1 MSSSTI
7 YVGGNPSELAIP
19 QDGIVFQLTFKSAF
33 TVPVYTDTI
42 YNPLINSL
50 SSYQINQ
57 YNTPI
62 ITSDTQ
68 RGNVLNLQTN
78 GPYLSFNNVTTSTS
92 YTFMMWIY
100 ITGYGGYSSVFAV
113 NNNTFG
119 FLIYNNG
126 GIGGTNQI
134 QILHYG
140 NRVYTIPPI
149 IAFNTWTHF
158 AISFNGN
165 INTLYNYVNGIFVS
179 PAVTGITGISS
190 ATGTAYIGT
199 NTTYGSQIGNYDNIR
214 LYNRVLSADEI
225 WLIYSIENYS
235 TQGITNNFQGNL
247 YYASVFNRVL
257 TSYEISTYNAIIN
270 PQNNIN
276 ATIGYNYVP
285 PSSLITLSANTIYP
299 TNYTNVSGSNLFID
313 TLSTSSI
320 FLNGTSQTISFPSQ
334 TITWTNGFSVLFQ
347 FQYNTPS
354 STMTLLSITNTNVY
368 STSVGFNISIT
379 SGNVIQFNI
388 MNPANTS
395 TIICSTTLT
404 QNKIYNIAFIY
415 NNSITTATLY
425 IDGVLIQ
432 TTTSITQISSLT
444 SGAYQYIYTG
454 GVNSTLNY
462 FIGVIYYLSF
472 YNKSLSTAQISNF
485 YPISYNN
492 LLTTVSV
499 NTNTDLT
506 TQPFSGYPLLAITP
520 SGLYPQLTNN
530 SMFYPV
536 VDNANSLNYQFI
548 ASKSQYYQFQPITLT
563 LSSGITLITQFSWTN
578 TNTQTSTLCTF
589 AQTNS
594 TTPTNYISLQQ
605 TGYSNLSL
613 IFNNSAQQY
622 INVAT
627 ISSGTNYNF
636 AATFNGSTSTIY
648 LNGSNIN
655 TVSISQIPANAN
667 SAISYNYPYIGCFTS
682 GSNYPTSYFTG
693 NINYLALYNRLL
705 TSSEINNF
713 NTSILNYT
721 QISPQIPLKTSYFY
735 QAITNAPLYLY
746 FDADT
751 LNTYDGLTAGQ
762 YIKTWTNLGSE
773 GGTALNAVAGNNA
786 TQLTTIQ
793 LSQYRSQNNNRYYVQ
808 IPGNNYFTIPTLT
821 LNLANTGATFIF
833 VASMP
838 QSLTF
843 QRFLDFSS
851 AYGTYTNDIII
862 CNASTNRLGIA
873 IPTNSPTNT
882 ASVLNIDN
890 TLRIY
895 AIRLTQ
901 NGTIQFFYNNGTNA
915 GTQLIDTFN
924 YAVQPLTT
932 YTSCFISRSNNPV
945 DVSASLILGEL
956 LVYRSALSDASIN
969 AIIATMQ
976 NRWNLDSASQNTVNT
991 QTGINFN
998 PKTSLAA
1005 TTTCALWLDAAD
1017 MTTVINYITSSETI
1031 SQWTDKSANAYAL
1044 TANAYTNAPYYKIN
1058 ALNNKPGIVFSGG
1071 QALGNTSVGS
1081 WSFSSNH
1088 TIFIVLSNTQGGSL
1102 FAKLTSNALPTVYSA
1117 VGQRMYW
1124 LGDGLQGNGGYS
1136 GLYPTFVGGSQGWCS
1151 TSQSLLSYGVN
1162 SNGFVLCIKLVS
1174 LYSFAFYTNGTQ
1186 MQLVNNG
1193 LNESSDTT
1201 GQFWIGNSVT
1211 GLGPINYLNG
1221 TIHEIIAY
1229 NTSLGDNDRIL
1240 VNNYL
1245 MNKWGI
1251 VPTATPQ
1258 ITNNGVLSTSSLYN
1272 FPTMPFQIQN
1282 TGIYGSIGPT
1292 TSNLLSA
1299 YGTATNYTTGTTGS
1313 PPLSFTLNTNYLQ
1326 SVNGIQSLVAPVSG
1340 MYQFIVAGASGGY
1353 VSTANAGKGIIIIGN
1368 YYVYQGQTLEVLV
1381 GQPGKSS
1388 YQNASGLGSSGG
1400 GGTYVS
1406 LNGNLLFV
1414 AGGGGGTGW
1423 TGTTEI
1429 ANPSANATLTP
1440 YGNVSSNAI
1449 PTTISGYN
1457 GGFQGYGG
1465 VGQNSS
1471 SFPYVTANLVG
1482 YWDFSTSSSYSGSG
1496 SNLYDLSGYGN
1507 TITISGTPSFNST
1520 GAISFNPSSTSYGS
1534 SSAVLLNLVS
1544 GFTLESFVFFTN
1556 ISNTPVTI
1564 SYALA
1569 AGSSYVLQLI
1579 TTSGSFQSVGAG
1591 LYNGNF
1597 STATG
1602 AILLGQWYH
1611 LVSVYTNLTYT
1622 TCVNYINGVVIANAS
1637 GTNYTAFPNN
1647 PASTQIYLGS
1657 DPWITGQYLNGKLAM
1672 ARIYNSPLTAGQ
1684 VAQNYQA
1691 LCFKFSGNPYGLPL
1705 SYYAGA
1711 GGGYY
1716 GSGSG
1721 SNYGLSYIAGGT
1733 GGGGNITYI
1742 TAGLVAYWDFSTTA
1756 SYPGSGTNLYDLS
1769 GNNFNLSLT
1778 NLGTFTSTGQIN
1790 AAWTTT
1796 TYGATTLTTFA
1807 AAISFEMLFYLTTTS
1822 GNQWLI
1828 SCGPGNNYGGTG
1840 NWSALVSGGT
1850 LQFYAGSGSGPNSS
1864 GVIFSSAISAATWY
1878 HIIFTCTSI
1887 SGILYLNG
1895 VAQSNGTYNQ
1905 STFPLTNTVFQ
1916 LGNWQSTN
1924 GLSGKLAMARI
1935 YNIPLTA
1942 SQVLLNYAAVYNKLQ
1957 VNPYNLSAS
1966 PSFIGAYGG
1975 GFGGGGLSSISA
1987 PGASAPVSAGGGGG
2001 GYSGGAAGVLS
2012 SIGCTGAG
2020 GGSYDINGFNNVA
2033 TIYTGA
2039 IPYNYPYVTT
2049 LFQNTV
2055 LITATLAPNF
2065 ITVSS
2070 TVNMFVGQTI
2080 VTSGTTFGS
2089 IATSTTYYIYSIINY
2104 NTVIFSAAATPA
2116 LSSYLTVT
2124 TATGTMY
2131 GALTPFTTGANVGYN
2146 LGAGFVYINIINSSA
2161 SQLTN
2166 YQLQTIQSASL
2177 KQEIFY
2183 PLDALNQYSRAAACG
2198 VYSLR
2203 LLSSGYTGPIVQL
2216 RRDTDNQI
2224 LDFYGNYGGVLTS
2237 LKGQVVQSWAAGTI
2251 AYVVKWY
2258 DQSGCANHAN
2268 QYSSNVQPILNYIS
2282 GQVDFKFSRYLNLPN
2297 GTVPAVNS
2305 QYTVVLRHN
2314 TLGFGIPVTTNSTAG
2329 ILNSGTQTITTQS
2342 GNANSSFSC
2351 TAVSGAYADNW
2362 ATSIQTASGWY
2373 SSNNT
2378 VSYVYNLANRY
2389 IYTNGISAVTPLA
2402 SSSHAN
2408 TTANNAIGASG
2419 GQYLNGELYNLS
2431 IFNIA
2436 LLDAER
2442 NLMEKMPY
2450 GNILSSYTTDPYF
2463 NDVTLLLHCDSVN
2476 EYTSSTLNANI
2487 TDTSIYKQKVTNLN
2501 ITGNMR
2507 ANPTYNNFI
2516 GGESVYFDGTPTN
2529 YINITNG
2536 ITFSVSGANGGIKTG
2551 PSNIGGIN
2559 YYIHT
2564 FLSNDTFIITNT
2576 SLTVDLLIVAGGG
2589 GGGSTNDRTAG
2600 GGGAGGFLYFPSSNY
2615 SAGLYGVVVGSG
2627 GTGGIGFGS
2636 NTANGTNGGNSSFG
2650 GSLIAYGGGGGAGSN
2665 IFAGNNGGSGGGRT
2679 HNASSSA
2686 GIGISGQG
2694 YGGGTIGYDSGN
2706 SVSGSFAASGGG
2718 GAGAIGGNGT
2728 ISGGGV
2734 GGVGIQNGITGSNI
2748 YYAGGGGGGC
2758 ENTGTA
2764 GPVGGVG
2771 GLGGGGGGATTLGP
2785 NDSVTTASGS
2795 NATYY
2800 GGGGGGAAGNSAAG
2814 NTGNTNTGGNGY
2826 QGIVILRYRA

>member
-7 YVGGNPSELAIP
+7 YVGGSPCELAIP

-33 TVPVYTDTI
+33 TVPTYTDTI
-42 YNPLINSL
+42 YDPLINSF
-50 SSYQINQ
+50 SSYQIYQ

-62 ITSDTQ
+62 ITFDTQ

-78 GPYLSFNNVTTSTS
+78 GPYLYFNNVTTSTS

-100 ITGYGGYSSVFAV
+100 ITGYGGSSSIFAA

-119 FLIYNNG
+119 FLIYNSG
-126 GIGGTNQI
+126 GSGGTNYI
-134 QILHYG
+134 QILHYI
-140 NRVYTIPPI
+140 NSVYQVPTPI
-149 IAFNTWTHF
+149 GFNIWTHF

-165 INTLYNYVNGIFVS
+165 TNTLYYYINGIFVS
-179 PAVTGITGISS
+179 PAVTGITGLGS
-190 ATGTAYIGT
+190 ATGTVYIGT
-199 NTTYGSQIGNYDNIR
+199 NSTYGSQIGNYDNIR

-276 ATIGYNYVP
+276 AAIGYSYVP
-285 PSSLITLSANTIYP
+285 PSPLITLSANTIYP
-299 TNYTNVSGSNLFID
+299 INYTNVSGANLFID
-313 TLSTSSI
+313 KLSTSSI

-354 STMTLLSITNTNVY
+354 STMSLLSITNTNVY

-415 NNSITTATLY
+415 NNSITTAILY

-462 FIGVIYYLSF
+462 FKGVIYYLSF
-472 YNKSLSTAQISNF
+472 YNTSLSTAQISNF

-499 NTNTDLT
+499 NMNTDLT
-506 TQPFSGYPLLAITP
+506 TQPFSGYPVLAITP

-530 SMFYPV
+530 SMFYPI
-536 VDNANSLNYQFI
+536 VDNINTLSYQFT

-563 LSSGITLITQFSWTN
+563 LSNGITLITQFSWTN

-613 IFNNSAQQY
+613 IFNNSTQQY

-655 TVSISQIPANAN
+655 AISISQIPANA
-667 SAISYNYPYIGCFTS
+667 SSGIIYNYPYIGCFTS

-705 TSSEINNF
+705 TSTEINNF

-786 TQLTTIQ
+786 LFVTNNLVGYWDFSTIYTTTILSDLSGNNYTATITQGSGTGYTSSGGAIYYITATNTVFTVPNFIPNISNFTVETFIYFTVVNQNFFYISLTPTYTFQVFYSSSSTIYVQTLNNGSGQGILQTTNTYSLNTWYHIVFTNNSIYVNGTIQALQTYTPIASVPSAPSLGTLYLANTSANTAGFAGRVVMYRIYNIQLTSSQIQQNYAAVYYKLSGNPYTLSVLPPASTINTTQLTTIQ

-808 IPGNNYFTIPTLT
+808 IPVNNYFTIPTLT
-821 LNLANTGATFIF
+821 LNLVNTGATFIF

-838 QSLTF
+838 QSSTF

-873 IPTNSPTNT
+873 IPLNSPTNT

-901 NGTIQFFYNNGTNA
+901 NGTIQYFYNNGTNA

-932 YTSCFISRSNNPV
+932 YTSCFISRSNNPA
-945 DVSASLILGEL
+945 DVGASLILGEL

-1017 MTTVINYITSSETI
+1017 MTTVINYISSAETI

-1088 TIFIVLSNTQGGSL
+1088 TIFIVLSNIQGGSL
-1102 FAKLTSNALPTVYSA
+1102 FAKLTSNAVPTVYSA
-1117 VGQRMYW
+1117 IGHRMYW
-1124 LGDGLQGNGGYS
+1124 LGDGLQGNGGFS

-1174 LYSFAFYTNGTQ
+1174 LYSFAFYTNGIQ

-1258 ITNNGVLSTSSLYN
+1258 IANNGVLSTSSLYN

-1282 TGIYGSIGPT
+1282 TGIYGSLGPT

-1299 YGTATNYTTGTTGS
+1299 YGTATNYTIGTLGS

-1353 VSTANAGKGIIIIGN
+1353 VSTTNAGKGIIIIGN

-1400 GGTYVS
+1400 GGTYLS

-1423 TGTTEI
+1423 TGTTE
-1429 ANPSANATLTP
+1429 
-1440 YGNVSSNAI
+1440 
-1449 PTTISGYN
+1449 
-1457 GGFQGYGG
+1457 
-1465 VGQNSS
+1465 
-1471 SFPYVTANLVG
+1471 
-1482 YWDFSTSSSYSGSG
+1482 
-1496 SNLYDLSGYGN
+1496 
-1507 TITISGTPSFNST
+1507 
-1520 GAISFNPSSTSYGS
+1520 
-1534 SSAVLLNLVS
+1534 
-1544 GFTLESFVFFTN
+1544 
-1556 ISNTPVTI
+1556 
-1564 SYALA
+1564 
-1569 AGSSYVLQLI
+1569 
-1579 TTSGSFQSVGAG
+1579 
-1591 LYNGNF
+1591 
-1597 STATG
+1597 
-1602 AILLGQWYH
+1602 
-1611 LVSVYTNLTYT
+1611 
-1622 TCVNYINGVVIANAS
+1622 
-1637 GTNYTAFPNN
+1637 
-1647 PASTQIYLGS
+1647 
-1657 DPWITGQYLNGKLAM
+1657 
-1672 ARIYNSPLTAGQ
+1672 
-1684 VAQNYQA
+1684 
-1691 LCFKFSGNPYGLPL
+1691 
-1705 SYYAGA
+1705 
-1711 GGGYY
+1711 
-1716 GSGSG
+1716 
-1721 SNYGLSYIAGGT
+1721 
-1733 GGGGNITYI
+1733 
-1742 TAGLVAYWDFSTTA
+1742 
-1756 SYPGSGTNLYDLS
+1756 
-1769 GNNFNLSLT
+1769 
-1778 NLGTFTSTGQIN
+1778 
-1790 AAWTTT
+1790 
-1796 TYGATTLTTFA
+1796 
-1807 AAISFEMLFYLTTTS
+1807 
-1822 GNQWLI
+1822 
-1828 SCGPGNNYGGTG
+1828 
-1840 NWSALVSGGT
+1840 
-1850 LQFYAGSGSGPNSS
+1850 
-1864 GVIFSSAISAATWY
+1864 
-1878 HIIFTCTSI
+1878 
-1887 SGILYLNG
+1887 
-1895 VAQSNGTYNQ
+1895 
-1905 STFPLTNTVFQ
+1905 
-1916 LGNWQSTN
+1916 
-1924 GLSGKLAMARI
+1924 
-1935 YNIPLTA
+1935 
-1942 SQVLLNYAAVYNKLQ
+1942 
-1957 VNPYNLSAS
+1957 
-1966 PSFIGAYGG
+1966 
-1975 GFGGGGLSSISA
+1975 
-1987 PGASAPVSAGGGGG
+1987 
-2001 GYSGGAAGVLS
+2001 
-2012 SIGCTGAG
+2012 
-2020 GGSYDINGFNNVA
+2020 
-2033 TIYTGA
+2033 
-2039 IPYNYPYVTT
+2039 
-2049 LFQNTV
+2049 
-2055 LITATLAPNF
+2055 
-2065 ITVSS
+2065 
-2070 TVNMFVGQTI
+2070 
-2080 VTSGTTFGS
+2080 
-2089 IATSTTYYIYSIINY
+2089 
-2104 NTVIFSAAATPA
+2104 
-2116 LSSYLTVT
+2116 
-2124 TATGTMY
+2124 
-2131 GALTPFTTGANVGYN
+2131 
-2146 LGAGFVYINIINSSA
+2146 
-2161 SQLTN
+2161 
-2166 YQLQTIQSASL
+2166 
-2177 KQEIFY
+2177 
-2183 PLDALNQYSRAAACG
+2183 
-2198 VYSLR
+2198 
-2203 LLSSGYTGPIVQL
+2203 
-2216 RRDTDNQI
+2216 
-2224 LDFYGNYGGVLTS
+2224 
-2237 LKGQVVQSWAAGTI
+2237 
-2251 AYVVKWY
+2251 
-2258 DQSGCANHAN
+2258 
-2268 QYSSNVQPILNYIS
+2268 
-2282 GQVDFKFSRYLNLPN
+2282 
-2297 GTVPAVNS
+2297 
-2305 QYTVVLRHN
+2305 
-2314 TLGFGIPVTTNSTAG
+2314 
-2329 ILNSGTQTITTQS
+2329 
-2342 GNANSSFSC
+2342 
-2351 TAVSGAYADNW
+2351 
-2362 ATSIQTASGWY
+2362 
-2373 SSNNT
+2373 
-2378 VSYVYNLANRY
+2378 
-2389 IYTNGISAVTPLA
+2389 
-2402 SSSHAN
+2402 
-2408 TTANNAIGASG
+2408 
-2419 GQYLNGELYNLS
+2419 
-2431 IFNIA
+2431 
-2436 LLDAER
+2436 
-2442 NLMEKMPY
+2442 
-2450 GNILSSYTTDPYF
+2450 
-2463 NDVTLLLHCDSVN
+2463 
-2476 EYTSSTLNANI
+2476 
-2487 TDTSIYKQKVTNLN
+2487 
-2501 ITGNMR
+2501 
-2507 ANPTYNNFI
+2507 
-2516 GGESVYFDGTPTN
+2516 
-2529 YINITNG
+2529 
-2536 ITFSVSGANGGIKTG
+2536 
-2551 PSNIGGIN
+2551 
-2559 YYIHT
+2559 
-2564 FLSNDTFIITNT
+2564 
-2576 SLTVDLLIVAGGG
+2576 
-2589 GGGSTNDRTAG
+2589 
-2600 GGGAGGFLYFPSSNY
+2600 
-2615 SAGLYGVVVGSG
+2615 
-2627 GTGGIGFGS
+2627 
-2636 NTANGTNGGNSSFG
+2636 
-2650 GSLIAYGGGGGAGSN
+2650 
-2665 IFAGNNGGSGGGRT
+2665 
-2679 HNASSSA
+2679 
-2686 GIGISGQG
+2686 
-2694 YGGGTIGYDSGN
+2694 
-2706 SVSGSFAASGGG
+2706 
-2718 GAGAIGGNGT
+2718 
-2728 ISGGGV
+2728 
-2734 GGVGIQNGITGSNI
+2734 
-2748 YYAGGGGGGC
+2748 
-2758 ENTGTA
+2758 
-2764 GPVGGVG
+2764 
-2771 GLGGGGGGATTLGP
+2771 
-2785 NDSVTTASGS
+2785 
-2795 NATYY
+2795 
-2800 GGGGGGAAGNSAAG
+2800 
-2814 NTGNTNTGGNGY
+2814 
-2826 QGIVILRYRA
+2826 